1 MNRWVRFILI
11 VFSFVLS
18 VIFLVTIL
26 MMASRDILS
35 GIVSMILNIAQRQSN
50 RTITLVIGF
59 AGFIISTITLIVS
72 VMTGRLA
79 RTRIR
84 SNEIGHIEIGVEA
97 IENIALNAA
106 KISQS
111 GVKTTKARVSPSKGG
126 ALSIKLI
133 VQAFPDV
140 EIPMMMARVQERVKK
155 DIEKYTG
162 IEVGDVQVRVSKV
175 EAISPRV
182 ER

>member
-1 MNRWVRFILI
+1 MNRWVRFVLI
-11 VFSFVLS
+11 VFSFLLAVM
-18 VIFLVTIL
+18 FLVTIL
-26 MMASRDILS
+26 MMASKDMLS
-35 GIVSMILNIAQRQSN
+35 GIVSLIVNIAQRQSS
-50 RTITLVIGF
+50 RTVALVIGL
-59 AGFIISTITLIVS
+59 AGFIVASIALIVA
-72 VMTGRLA
+72 VMSGRL
-79 RTRIR
+79 RKTRIR
-84 SNEIGHIEIGVEA
+84 TNEIGHIEIGVEA

-111 GVKTTKARVSPSKGG
+111 GVKTAKARVSPSKGG
-126 ALSIKLI
+126 ALSVKLT

-162 IEVGDVQVRVSKV
+162 IEVGDVEVRVSKV

>member
-1 MNRWVRFILI
+1 MNRWARFVLI
-11 VFSFVLS
+11 VFSFLLA
-18 VIFLVTIL
+18 VIFLVAIL
-26 MMASRDILS
+26 SMASKEMLS
-35 GIVSMILNIAQRQSN
+35 GIVSMMVNIAQRQSS
-50 RTITLVIGF
+50 RTVAFIVSL
-59 AGFIISTITLIVS
+59 AGFIVASVSLIIA
-72 VMTGRLA
+72 VMAGRL
-79 RTRIR
+79 RKTRIR
-84 SNEIGHIEIGVEA
+84 STEIGHIEIGVEA
-97 IENIALNAA
+97 IETIALNAA

-111 GVKTTKARVSPSKGG
+111 GVKTAKARVSAGKGG
-126 ALSIKLI
+126 SLSVKLI

>member
-11 VFSFVLS
+11 VFSLTLAV
-18 VIFLVTIL
+18 VFLVTVL
-26 MMASRDILS
+26 MMASKDILS
-35 GIVSMILNIAQRQSN
+35 GIVSMIVNIAQRQSN
-50 RTITLVIGF
+50 RTVALVIGLL
-59 AGFIISTITLIVS
+59 GFLIATFTLIVA
-72 VMTGRLA
+72 VMSGRL
-79 RTRIR
+79 RKTRIR

-111 GVKTTKARVSPSKGG
+111 GVKMAKAHVSPSKGG
-126 ALSIKLI
+126 ALSIKLV

-162 IEVGDVQVRVSKV
+162 IEVGDVQIRVSKV

>member
-1 MNRWVRFILI
+1 MNRWVRLILI
-11 VFSFVLS
+11 VFSFLLA

-26 MMASRDILS
+26 TMANMDILS
-35 GIVSMILNIAQRQSN
+35 GVVSMILNIAQRQSN
-50 RTITLVIGF
+50 RTVALVIGL
-59 AGFIISTITLIVS
+59 AGFIVATVTLIIA
-72 VMTGRLA
+72 VMSGRL
-79 RTRIR
+79 RKTRIR

-111 GVKTTKARVSPSKGG
+111 GVKTAKARVSPSKGG
-126 ALSIKLI
+126 ALSVKLVI
-133 VQAFPDV
+133 QAFPDV

-162 IEVGDVQVRVSKV
+162 IEVSDVMVRVSKV
-175 EAISPRV
+175 ETISPRV